1 MHERN
6 KRNLDLKYLRVVEIG
21 ILVST
26 FVQQM
31 IEFLISKIMELL
43 KKYLRNVCVL
53 RIDIIKKEKRERI

>member
-1 MHERN
+1 M
-6 KRNLDLKYLRVVEIG
+6 EIG

-43 KKYLRNVCVL
+43 KKYLRNVW
-53 RIDIIKKEKRERI
+53 IKNRYYKKREKEFESDWGILKFFSSFFGL

>member
-1 MHERN
+1 MKNRSLKHSKETFLHERN
-6 KRNLDLKYLRVVEIG
+6 KRNLDLKYLRVMEIG

-43 KKYLRNVCVL
+43 KKYLRNV
-53 RIDIIKKEKRERI
+53 